1 MGMSMSVKVFKPAN
15 EKWRKMK
22 AIWDSCQQ
30 AGIETPPEVDK
41 YFNGE
46 SPDEAGVK
54 AGYFSDMDNK
64 FPDWLKRYSVD
75 MQDGFE
81 IDTTKLPKDVSVV
94 RFVCSY

>member
-1 MGMSMSVKVFKPAN
+1 MGMSMNVHVFKPAN

-30 AGIETPPEVDK
+30 AGISTPDEVDK

-46 SPDEAGVK
+46 PPDEAGVK

-64 FPDWLKRYSVD
+64 FPEWLKRYSAD
-75 MQDGFE
+75 MRDGFE